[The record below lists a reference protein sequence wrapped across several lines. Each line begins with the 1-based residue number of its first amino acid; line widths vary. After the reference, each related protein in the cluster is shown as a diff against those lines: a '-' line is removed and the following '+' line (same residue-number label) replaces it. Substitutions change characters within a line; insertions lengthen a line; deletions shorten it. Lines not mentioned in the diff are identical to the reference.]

1 MTKRM
6 HLIGFYMHSPINHT
20 ALSWADPEDDRVE
33 GMAQFDHWKRL
44 ARTLERGK
52 FDAAFFADT
61 PGGMERY
68 KESFED
74 YVRYG
79 VTWPCHDPMALLGV
93 MLAETK
99 HLGLAVTSS
108 TAGTHP
114 YHTVRRLSTLDYIS
128 GGRVGWNIVSGHL
141 RGEHR
146 ALGLDQIEH
155 DKRYDQADEY
165 MEICYALWNG
175 VQPGAIRFDRQ
186 RGEFADPSKV
196 AVVDFAGAHYRCH
209 TVPPTLLSA
218 QGRPVLFQAGSSGRG
233 QKFALKHSDVV
244 FSIQAR
250 GVDGMKSFIEKLNA
264 SSVAEG
270 RVEPPKVV
278 FGIQCVLGGTETEA
292 KRRQAEIFDRIP
304 LDAAL
309 SRMSGTLGI
318 DFSKIDLDTPL
329 AANTTDASRGMLTAL
344 AKIMARFPPGAGGL
358 ARANGGIVMRIS
370 NEGILVILFVGLI
383 AGWLA
388 GKIVRGTGF
397 GLIGDILVGIAG
409 ALVASFLFPKLGIHI
424 GTGLVSE
431 IIYSAIGAVLLLL
444 IVRLVRT
451 GGRF

>member
-33 GMAQFDHWKRL
+33 GMRLFEHWKNL
-44 ARTLERGK
+44 ARTLERGR

-68 KESFED
+68 KDSFED
-74 YVRYG
+74 YIRYG
-79 VTWPCHDPMALLGV
+79 VTWPCHDPMAVLGV

-99 HLGLAVTSS
+99 HLGLAVTLS

-155 DKRYDQADEY
+155 DRRYDQADEY
-165 MEICYALWNG
+165 MEICHALWNG
-175 VQPGAIRFDRQ
+175 IRPGAVIADRQ

-196 AVVDFAGAHYRCH
+196 AVVDFVGSHYRCH
-209 TVPPTLLSA
+209 TVPPTLPSA

-250 GVDGMKSFIEKLNA
+250 VEGMKAFIEKLND
-264 SSVAEG
+264 SSKSEG
-270 RVEPPKVV
+270 RAEPPKVV
-278 FGIQCVLGGTETEA
+278 FGIQCVLGGTEAEA

-318 DFSKIDLDTPL
+318 DFSKIDLDLPL
-329 AANTTDASRGMLTAL
+329 AAHTTDASRGMLMAL
-344 AKIMARFPPGAGGL
+344 ANMTGDGNATARDA
-358 ARANGGIVMRIS
+358 ARAFGAT
-370 NEGILVILFVGLI
+370 
-383 AGWLA
+383 AGMPQ
-388 GKIVRGTGF
+388 
-397 GLIGDILVGIAG
+397 LVGTPG
-409 ALVASFLFPKLGIHI
+409 QVADQLEHLWRTSGCHGFNITPTTNIKSIENFVDEVVPLLQARGIFR
-424 GTGLVSE
+424 TDYESE
-431 IIYSAIGAVLLLL
+431 TFRDNLMN
-444 IVRLVRT
+444 
-451 GGRF
+451 

>member
-1 MTKRM
+1 M

-20 ALSWADPEDDRVE
+20 VMSWTDPTDDRIE
-33 GMAQFDHWKRL
+33 GMRLFDHWKSL

-68 KESFED
+68 KESYVD

-99 HLGLAVTSS
+99 HLGLAVTAS

-114 YHTVRRLSTLDYIS
+114 YHTVRRLSTLDYLS

-155 DKRYDQADEY
+155 DQRYDQADEY
-165 MEICYALWNG
+165 MEICHALWNG
-175 VQPGAIRFDRQ
+175 VKADAILFNRESGQ
-186 RGEFADPSKV
+186 FADPSKV
-196 AVVDFAGAHYRCH
+196 SVVDYAGAYYRCH
-209 TVPPTLLSA
+209 TVSPTLPSA

-244 FSIQAR
+244 FAIQSRA
-250 GVDGMKSFIEKLNA
+250 DGMSAFVKKLREA
-264 SSVAEG
+264 SGAEG
-270 RVEPPKVV
+270 RAEPPKVV
-278 FGIQCVLGGTETEA
+278 FGVQCVLGGTEAEA
-292 KRRQAEIFDRIP
+292 KRHQTEMADRIP

-318 DFSKIDLDTPL
+318 DFSKIDLDRPL
-329 AANTTDASRGMLTAL
+329 AANSTDASRGMLMAL
-344 AKIMARFPPGAGGL
+344 ANMTGDGNATARDAARMFGA
-358 ARANGGIVMRIS
+358 S
-370 NEGILVILFVGLI
+370 
-383 AGWLA
+383 
-388 GKIVRGTGF
+388 TGMPQ
-397 GLIGDILVGIAG
+397 LVGTPEQ
-409 ALVASFLFPKLGIHI
+409 VAEQLEHLWRTSDCHGFNITPTTNIKSVEDFVDEVVPRLQAKGIFR
-424 GTGLVSE
+424 TDYESE
-431 IIYSAIGAVLLLL
+431 TFRDNLMN
-444 IVRLVRT
+444 
-451 GGRF
+451 

>member
-1 MTKRM
+1 M

-20 ALSWADPEDDRVE
+20 VMSWTDPEDNRVE
-33 GMAQFDHWKRL
+33 GMQLFEHWKRL

-68 KESFED
+68 KESFDD

-99 HLGLAVTSS
+99 HLGLAVTAS

-114 YHTVRRLSTLDYIS
+114 YHTVRRLSTLDYLS

-155 DKRYDQADEY
+155 DQRYDQADEY
-165 MEICYALWNG
+165 MDICYALWNG
-175 VQPGAIRFDRQ
+175 VKADAILFD
-186 RGEFADPSKV
+186 GKTGHFADPSKV
-196 AVVDFAGAHYRCH
+196 AVVDYAGAHYRCY
-209 TVPPTLLSA
+209 TVSPTLPSA

-244 FSIQAR
+244 FAIQPRAE
-250 GVDGMKSFIEKLNA
+250 GMSAFVKKLGEA
-264 SSVAEG
+264 SSAEG
-270 RVEPPKVV
+270 RAEPPKVV
-278 FGIQCVLGGTETEA
+278 FGIQCVLGGTEAEA
-292 KRRQAEIFDRIP
+292 KRHQADMAERIP

-318 DFSKIDLDTPL
+318 DFSKIDLDRPL
-329 AANTTDASRGMLTAL
+329 AANSTDASRGMLMAL
-344 AKIMARFPPGAGGL
+344 ANMTGDGNATARDAARMFGA
-358 ARANGGIVMRIS
+358 S
-370 NEGILVILFVGLI
+370 
-383 AGWLA
+383 
-388 GKIVRGTGF
+388 TGMPQ
-397 GLIGDILVGIAG
+397 LVGTPEQ
-409 ALVASFLFPKLGIHI
+409 VADQLEQLWRASDCHGFNITPTTNIKSVEDFVDGVVPLLQAKGIFR
-424 GTGLVSE
+424 TDYESE
-431 IIYSAIGAVLLLL
+431 TFRDNLMN
-444 IVRLVRT
+444 
-451 GGRF
+451 

>member
-20 ALSWADPEDDRVE
+20 VMSWADPDDDRVE
-33 GMAQFDHWKRL
+33 GMRLFDHWKKL

-68 KESFED
+68 KESFDD

-99 HLGLAVTSS
+99 HLGVAVTAS

-114 YHTVRRLSTLDYIS
+114 YHTVRRLSTLDYLS

-155 DKRYDQADEY
+155 DQRYDQADEY
-165 MEICYALWNG
+165 MEICHALWNG
-175 VQPGAIRFDRQ
+175 VKADAILFDRTTGQ
-186 RGEFADPSKV
+186 FADPAKV
-196 AVVDFAGAHYRCH
+196 PVIDYSGAHYRCH
-209 TVPPTLLSA
+209 TVSPTLPSA

-244 FSIQAR
+244 FAIQAR
-250 GVDGMKSFIEKLNA
+250 ADGMSSFVRKMREA
-264 SSVAEG
+264 SSAEG
-270 RVEPPKVV
+270 RAEPPKVV
-278 FGIQCVLGGTETEA
+278 FGIQCVLGGTEAEA
-292 KRRQAEIFDRIP
+292 KRRQADMAERIP

-318 DFSKIDLDTPL
+318 DFSKIDLDRPL
-329 AANTTDASRGMLTAL
+329 AANSTDASRGMLTAL
-344 AKIMARFPPGAGGL
+344 ANMTGDGNATARDAARVFGASAG
-358 ARANGGIVMRIS
+358 MPQ
-370 NEGILVILFVGLI
+370 FVGTP
-383 AGWLA
+383 AQ
-388 GKIVRGTGF
+388 
-397 GLIGDILVGIAG
+397 
-409 ALVASFLFPKLGIHI
+409 VASQLEQLWRNSDCHGFNVTPTTNIASVEDFVDQVVP
-424 GTGLVSE
+424 
-431 IIYSAIGAVLLLL
+431 LLQKRG
-444 IVRLVRT
+444 VFRT
-451 GGRF
+451 DYDHETLRDNLMN

>member
-1 MTKRM
+1 MTNRM

-20 ALSWADPEDDRVE
+20 ALSWADPEDDRVD
-33 GMAQFDHWKRL
+33 GMRQFEHWKRL

-79 VTWPCHDPMALLGV
+79 VTWPSHDPMALLGV

-99 HLGLAVTSS
+99 HLGLAVTAS

-165 MEICYALWNG
+165 MEICYALWGG
-175 VQPGAIRFDRQ
+175 VHPGAIRFDRQ
-186 RGEFADPSKV
+186 TGTFADPAKV
-196 AVVDFAGAHYRCH
+196 DVIDFSGTHYRCH
-209 TVPPTLLSA
+209 TVPPTMPSA

-264 SSVAEG
+264 SSDAEG
-270 RVEPPKVV
+270 RAEPPKVV
-278 FGIQCVLGGTETEA
+278 FGIQCVLGSTETEA
-292 KRRQAEIFDRIP
+292 KRRQTELFDRIP

-318 DFSKIDLDTPL
+318 DFSKINLDTPL
-329 AANTTDASRGMLTAL
+329 AANTTDASRGMLMAL
-344 AKIMARFPPGAGGL
+344 ANMTGDGNATARDAARIFGATCG
-358 ARANGGIVMRIS
+358 MPQ
-370 NEGILVILFVGLI
+370 
-383 AGWLA
+383 
-388 GKIVRGTGF
+388 
-397 GLIGDILVGIAG
+397 LVGTPQQ
-409 ALVASFLFPKLGIHI
+409 VADQLEHLWRMSGCHGFNITPTTNIRSIENFVDEVVPLLQAKGIFR
-424 GTGLVSE
+424 TDYESE
-431 IIYSAIGAVLLLL
+431 TFRDNLMN
-444 IVRLVRT
+444 
-451 GGRF
+451 

>member
-6 HLIGFYMHSPINHT
+6 HLIGFYMNSPINHT
-20 ALSWADPEDDRVE
+20 ALSWADPDDDRVE
-33 GMAQFDHWKRL
+33 GMRLFEHWKRL
-44 ARTLERGK
+44 ARTLERGR

-68 KESFED
+68 KDSFED

-99 HLGLAVTSS
+99 HLGLAVTLS

-114 YHTVRRLSTLDYIS
+114 YHTVRRLSTLDYLS

-165 MEICYALWNG
+165 MDICHALWNG
-175 VQPGAIRFDRQ
+175 IQPGAILADRST
-186 RGEFADPSKV
+186 GEFADPAKV
-196 AVVDFAGAHYRCH
+196 AVVDFVGAHYRCH
-209 TVPPTLLSA
+209 TIPPTLPSA

-233 QKFALKHSDVV
+233 QEFALKHSDVV

-250 GVDGMKSFIEKLNA
+250 VEAMKAFVDKLKD
-264 SSVAEG
+264 SSISQG
-270 RVEPPKVV
+270 RTEPPKVI
-278 FGIQCVLGGTETEA
+278 FGIQCVLGGTEAEA
-292 KRRQAEIFDRIP
+292 KRRQAEIFERIP

-318 DFSKIDLDTPL
+318 DFSKIDLDRPL
-329 AANTTDASRGMLTAL
+329 AVNTTDASRGMLMAL
-344 AKIMARFPPGAGGL
+344 ANMTGDGNATARDAARVFGAT
-358 ARANGGIVMRIS
+358 
-370 NEGILVILFVGLI
+370 
-383 AGWLA
+383 AGMPQ
-388 GKIVRGTGF
+388 
-397 GLIGDILVGIAG
+397 LVGTAEQ
-409 ALVASFLFPKLGIHI
+409 VADQLEHLWRSSGCHGFNVTPTTNIRSIETFVDEVVPLLQARGIFR
-424 GTGLVSE
+424 TDYESE
-431 IIYSAIGAVLLLL
+431 TL
-444 IVRLVRT
+444 RDN
-451 GGRF
+451 FMD